1 MIDAAILEKMELLQR
16 VELFSTLAQ
25 DELEIVAYHAQMAGY
40 RRGSLVFTEES
51 PGNELYVIKDGEV
64 LITKHQEEGD
74 VDIAQYIAG
83 ESFGEWDFIAA
94 AARNATAVAVK
105 DSILLVFPRE
115 GMTFTMFLQKY
126 PRMSARMLYKLLAII
141 ARRIRTTQ
149 RHINDRTPWIQNLR
163 KQVYADKLTGLF
175 NRHYLIEEISAV
187 LAARPDRQSSLLF
200 IKPDNF
206 KEINDRFGH
215 DVGDRILILISIF
228 IQSSLRDSDIA
239 VRYGGDEFAVL
250 LPGADRD
257 EGINAARELGASI
270 YALDLKQSTGVEGLR
285 MTVSIGIAVYPE
297 HGTDA
302 DTLAAEARKK
312 MMIARAKGGNR
323 IIAAS

>member
-1 MIDAAILEKMELLQR
+1 MINEAIREKMDLLQR
-16 VELFSTLAQ
+16 VELFSTLAR
-25 DELEIVAYHAQMAGY
+25 DELEIVAYHAQMTGY
-40 RRGSLVFTEES
+40 RRGSLVFTEAS

-94 AARNATAVAVK
+94 APRNATAVAVK

-163 KQVYADKLTGLF
+163 KQVYADKLTGLY

-215 DVGDRILILISIF
+215 DVGDR
-228 IQSSLRDSDIA
+228 
-239 VRYGGDEFAVL
+239 
-250 LPGADRD
+250 
-257 EGINAARELGASI
+257 
-270 YALDLKQSTGVEGLR
+270 GLR
-285 MTVSIGIAVYPE
+285 RRGRN
-297 HGTDA
+297 G
-302 DTLAAEARKK
+302 R
-312 MMIARAKGGNR
+312 
-323 IIAAS
+323 